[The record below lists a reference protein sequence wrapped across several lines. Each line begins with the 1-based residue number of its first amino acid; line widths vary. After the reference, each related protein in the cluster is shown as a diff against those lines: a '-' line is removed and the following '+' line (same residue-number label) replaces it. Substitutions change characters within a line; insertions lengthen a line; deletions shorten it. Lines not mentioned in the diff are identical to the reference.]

1 MLIPSTYK
9 NCILIPQGATVQLQD
24 KIITYKIVDGK
35 ATSTLIQVASVDDG
49 REYIVLDGLKE
60 GDEIVSEGAGMLRE
74 GTQIK

>member
-1 MLIPSTYK
+1 MVKVS
-9 NCILIPQGATVQLQD
+9 
-24 KIITYKIVDGK
+24 
-35 ATSTLIQVASVDDG
+35 SVDDG